1 MPLMLSCNG
10 QGQGCFFI
18 VLTHPHLVRVIFLSR
33 PLQAPTTAPK
43 LPEIPPKMTYFPNH
57 VFKQLKWCHATTN
70 THTSHIFLHHTKSST
85 SGKGKFPI
93 QGPWDLT
100 TALKQPDITSKMTHF
115 PIVFLNGYGDVMQ
128 PQIPKPALFLF
139 IILPHPHLGGVIFL
153 SRALGAPSTT
163 PKPGDISPKMTHFPN
178 MFSNG

>member
-1 MPLMLSCNG
+1 MQP
-10 QGQGCFFI
+10 QIPTPAKFFFI
-18 VLTHPHLVRVIFLSR
+18 ILTHPHLGGVISPSR
-33 PLQAPTTAPK
+33 ALRDPTTAPK
-43 LPEIPPKMTYFPNH
+43 QPDIPPKMTHFPYH
-57 VFKQLKWCHATTN
+57 VFKRLKWCHATTN
-70 THTSHIFLHHTKSST
+70 THTSHIFLHHTKSSI
-85 SGKGKFPI
+85 SGKGKILI
-93 QGPWDLT
+93 QGPQDPT

-153 SRALGAPSTT
+153 SRALRAPTTT
-163 PKPGDISPKMTHFPN
+163 PKPRDISPKMTHFPI